1 MAHELEKTEDGSFAM
16 AYAASGGVPWHG
28 HGFPVTD
35 NLSPKQMMKASRTSF
50 RVEKAPAFAT
60 IRGKKVQLKTMPL
73 YRTDNGAVLSEVP
86 FEWNP
91 IQNEM
96 AYDFFK
102 AYCKAGHIKM
112 ETAGSLR
119 GGRLVWVMAKIN
131 NSFALFNGKDVIESY
146 LLFTN
151 PHVYGM
157 TASVSLTEVRVVC
170 KNTLNLSLNNT
181 SGDKIVR
188 ITHRTAF
195 DPEQVKETLGLASA
209 RTAKYKEAAEFLASQ
224 KADDEDIVS
233 YFKRIFPVLTKKEDS
248 TKDMSTSAARCMDLL
263 DKQPGAEFGQDT
275 WWKPYNAVTC
285 HLDHEHG
292 RNSDNRLHSSWYGA
306 GRKLK
311 VTALN
316 TALEMAGA

>member
-1 MAHELEKTEDGSFAM
+1 MAHELEKTTDGAFAM
-16 AYAASGGVPWHG
+16 AYAASGGIPWHG
-28 HGFPVTD
+28 HGFSVHDKMT
-35 NLSPKQMMKASRTSF
+35 PKQMMRASRTSF

-60 IRGKKVQLKTMPL
+60 IRGRKVELDTMPL
-73 YRTDNGAVLSEVP
+73 FRTDKGTILSEVP
-86 FEWNP
+86 YEWNP
-91 IQNEM
+91 IQNET
-96 AYDFFK
+96 AFEFFHE
-102 AYCKAGHIKM
+102 YCKAGHIKM

-119 GGRLVWVMAKIN
+119 DGRLVWVMAKIN
-131 NSFALFNGKDVIESY
+131 NSFALFNGKDVIEPY

-195 DPEQVKETLGLASA
+195 DPEQVKETLGLASK
-209 RTAKYKEAAEFLASQ
+209 RTAKYKEAAEFLAKQ
-224 KADDEDIVS
+224 KAKGEDIVE

-248 TKDMSTSAARCMDLL
+248 TKDMSSSAIRCLDLM
-263 DKQPGAEFGQDT
+263 DKQPGAELGEGK
-275 WWKPYNAVTC
+275 WWQPYNAVTC
-285 HLDHEHG
+285 YLDYEHG
-292 RNSDNRLHSSWYGA
+292 RTSDNRLHSSWYGA